1 MLKSRKSRKG
11 LFILQLV
18 RNFAAHFFKVGFLGN
33 SRLGAR
39 LPRLIKK
46 RKQVASRMKKRIS
59 QLLEEA
65 LEGLQDIMQLLT
77 EEQREELRDNITV
90 QLFKKNEVLYREG
103 EVPQMFHSLIKGK
116 VKIYKG
122 GVGGRT
128 QIIRVVK
135 PVEHFGYRAY
145 FANQNYVTS
154 AASFEGCTVALIPN
168 ELMEKWMK
176 ENHALAMLFIRL
188 LAVQIGNSDQRTVN
202 LTQKH
207 IRGRLAESLL
217 FLRDNYGLEEDGATL
232 SIYLSREDLA
242 NMSNM
247 TTSNAIRT
255 LSAFAQEKIIAI
267 DGKKIKIIDSETLE
281 KINKKG

>member
-1 MLKSRKSRKG
+1 MKIKESTIFTETISCLKGIISMLT
-11 LFILQLV
+11 
-18 RNFAAHFFKVGFLGN
+18 
-33 SRLGAR
+33 
-39 LPRLIKK
+39 P
-46 RKQVASRMKKRIS
+46 
-59 QLLEEA
+59 
-65 LEGLQDIMQLLT
+65 
-77 EEQREELRDNITV
+77 EQEDELKDSMTI
-90 QLFKKNEVLYREG
+90 QQFKKNEVIYADG
-103 EVPQMFHSLIKGK
+103 EVPQMLHCLITGK
-116 VKIYKG
+116 VKIFKD

-128 QIIRVVK
+128 QIIRVIK
-135 PVEHFGYRAY
+135 PLEYFGYRAY

-154 AASFEGCTVALIPN
+154 AAAFEQSTVCLIPVD
-168 ELMEKWMK
+168 LIEKWIK
-176 ENHALAMLFIRL
+176 ENSKLAMFFIKQ
-188 LAVQIGNSDQRTVN
+188 LAVEVGMSDQRTVN

-267 DGKKIKIIDSETLE
+267 DGKKIKIIDNANLE
-281 KINKKG
+281 KINNIG